1 LVFLGVTGVAAG
13 NPTGFQSIHLVYKL
27 QREMQQRKCLTERII
42 ISRGAK

>member
-13 NPTGFQSIHLVYKL
+13 NPTGFQSIHLRL